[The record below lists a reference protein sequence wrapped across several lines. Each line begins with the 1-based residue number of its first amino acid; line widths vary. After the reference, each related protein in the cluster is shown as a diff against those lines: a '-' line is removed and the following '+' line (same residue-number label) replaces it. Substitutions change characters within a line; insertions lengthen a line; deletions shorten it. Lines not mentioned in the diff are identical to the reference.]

1 MDECEVSSVSHP
13 LLGGVAVS
21 TTLTDPSSQCVHP
34 TLSGEDIKTEPEMDR
49 ADYAGLKVESFGMCR
64 EEEEDIPS
72 NMKEEE
78 EFGERLSVTVQIG
91 DDVKDEEK
99 REIKKN
105 EQTEGDVTDPIIQ
118 TRDGKNGEKSQ
129 CKQHEEELS
138 TLVTSCLLKQPR
150 VLIHRCKI
158 TWRWYEPSP
167 VREENLLTQ
176 QHRVMTWERKTRPP
190 KQQPA
195 PSENGILAEASICS
209 TVNSPRNENEAVSQ
223 APIKTSWSLR
233 QQVTANSYYQVQEQ
247 GAHLLFGQEA
257 GSRCLSTVLRRLNV
271 GGLSGF
277 VYVEYLQSYQVDA
290 FLLLIPAN
298 YFCDETVQ

>member
-1 MDECEVSSVSHP
+1 
-13 LLGGVAVS
+13 
-21 TTLTDPSSQCVHP
+21 
-34 TLSGEDIKTEPEMDR
+34 
-49 ADYAGLKVESFGMCR
+49 MCR

-72 NMKEEE
+72 NMKEE

-129 CKQHEEELS
+129 CKQHEEEELS
-138 TLVTSCLLKQPR
+138 TLITSCLLKQPR

-167 VREENLLTQ
+167 VREENLLTH
-176 QHRVMTWERKTRPP
+176 QHRVMTWERKTRPS

-195 PSENGILAEASICS
+195 SSKNGILAEASVCS
-209 TVNSPRNENEAVSQ
+209 SVISPRNENEGQ
-223 APIKTSWSLR
+223 APEQSSPKFACSQCPFVHMEEAKVHQHIENVHPEEHSKRTTSRELPFTASSGITGPQKTHT
-233 QQVTANSYYQVQEQ
+233 VFPF
-247 GAHLLFGQEA
+247 HH
-257 GSRCLSTVLRRLNV
+257 SR
-271 GGLSGF
+271 
-277 VYVEYLQSYQVDA
+277 
-290 FLLLIPAN
+290 
-298 YFCDETVQ
+298 